1 MPSCTMPVLMEYLM
15 TSSNLHR
22 PMPVSS
28 QLLMTRSAMRM
39 EPVSLMGV
47 SGVTRPSDSPM
58 VPTMGLNT
66 EPGS

>member
-15 TSSNLHR
+15 ISSNLHI
-22 PMPVSS
+22 PMPEPS

-39 EPVSLMGV
+39 DPVSLMGV
-47 SGVTRPSDSPM
+47 SGVTMPSDRPM
-58 VPTMGLNT
+58 VPTMGLKT